1 MYCSTPIAGRASIYS
16 PRFFAIVR
24 ERVLLY
30 LGHCGE
36 TVGVEVRLRHR
47 GEVGASCC
55 EMKIMKMPFY
65 VYTSSDDGSRGKT
78 ETV

>member
-1 MYCSTPIAGRASIYS
+1 MCS
-16 PRFFAIVR
+16 PRFLAIIG

-36 TVGVEVRLRHR
+36 AVRIEVRLRHR
-47 GEVGASCC
+47 GEVEASCG

-65 VYTSSDDGSRGKT
+65 VYTWSDDGSRDKS
-78 ETV
+78 ETL